1 METFKLVLFLLAIV
15 TSLACTVLLFR
26 GYLKTRL
33 RILLW
38 SALCFVCLTVNNVLL
53 FIDLVVLPDRGR
65 PAGGRATRTALVGML
80 FLLYGFIRESE

>member
-1 METFKLVLFLLAIV
+1 METFKVVLFLIAVL

-26 GYLKTRL
+26 AYTTSRL

-38 SALCFVCLTVNNVLL
+38 SALCFVALTVNNLLL
-53 FIDLVVLPDRGR
+53 FVDLVILPTNVDLRLFR
-65 PAGGRATRTALVGML
+65 HVAALTGLV